1 MCACAGVERR
11 QVPGHSWDWVTGPV
25 RVHHLVEQ
33 RSDGDV
39 VSVELSAP
47 WPIETALRLTYR
59 PLLGP
64 LIRIWPGAPRGQR
77 EHVVRARE
85 PGAWLLVSSHT
96 GMARTGTFA

>member
-1 MCACAGVERR
+1 MAMCACAGVERR

-64 LIRIWPGAPRGQR
+64 LFRNLARGA
-77 EHVVRARE
+77 AR
-85 PGAWLLVSSHT
+85 ST
-96 GMARTGTFA
+96 